1 MSPSVYEAIA
11 SAMRYWFILAMAVV
25 LIAVIVVSVK
35 EYKVRKSV
43 LSRMAVFLG
52 YLEIVKGS
60 EDLIGEK
67 FGICDENTLGSA
79 YGCDI
84 CLPDKGVKK
93 KHALVYY
100 RDGGIFIQPLG
111 RCVVLVNDELV
122 RDAYALKTGD
132 IISLGSIE
140 LRVFLKRKRVGN
152 DY

>member
-1 MSPSVYEAIA
+1 MTYG
-11 SAMRYWFILAMAVV
+11 
-25 LIAVIVVSVK
+25 K
-35 EYKVRKSV
+35 QK
-43 LSRMAVFLG
+43 
-52 YLEIVKGS
+52 
-60 EDLIGEK
+60 EK

-100 RDGGIFIQPLG
+100 KDGGIFIQPLG